1 MIKYCRHNLEY
12 AKEYMKTLKEGSAAF
27 TFCFIPMALA
37 EATLIAKENG
47 QAKLNRQQ
55 VMEIVKNKV

>member
-1 MIKYCRHNLEY
+1 MIQYCRRNLEF
-12 AKEYMKTLKEGSAAF
+12 AKQYMSTLKEGSAAH

-37 EATLIAKENG
+37 EATLMAKENG

>member
-1 MIKYCRHNLEY
+1 
-12 AKEYMKTLKEGSAAF
+12 MKTLKEGTAAH

-37 EATLIAKENG
+37 EATLVAKEHG